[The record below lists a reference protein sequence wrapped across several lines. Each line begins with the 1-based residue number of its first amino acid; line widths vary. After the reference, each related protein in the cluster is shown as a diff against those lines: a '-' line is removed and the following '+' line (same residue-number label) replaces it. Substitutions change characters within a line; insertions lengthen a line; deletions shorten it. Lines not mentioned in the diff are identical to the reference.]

1 MVQHYHNGYRD
12 VHSAP
17 MWYQHMVHGGPP
29 CCSCDRS
36 STIRY
41 KSPQSASVA
50 DTSDIR
56 THFRNPPQNSESPPQ
71 RTVIKILQI
80 LLNLQH
86 LEQISDIGLIPKED
100 DSQTTFQISDFAFH
114 CGIQL
119 RQGHLTKFDAQCFTS
134 YVI

>member
-17 MWYQHMVHGGPP
+17 MWYRHMAHGGPP
-29 CCSCDRS
+29 CCSCHKS
-36 STIRY
+36 LQLATIRHNLH
-41 KSPQSASVA
+41 QLL
-50 DTSDIR
+50 TSQ
-56 THFRNPPQNSESPPQ
+56 TSGPTLESLPQNPCYSLPLS
-71 RTVIKILQI
+71 TVILLQI
-80 LLNLQH
+80 FLNFQH

-100 DSQTTFQISDFAFH
+100 DPQTTFQISDFALH